1 MHGSSP
7 HSEVTKA
14 GIQTLK
20 WLEQDHLLT
29 LRHNATC
36 NQLHTNCL
44 TWKSYFFTFTFFF
57 FFLHSTHPDS
67 ALARN
72 TIAKILCQ
80 ILRVFQHPQDDFVIY
95 WSSLNYPYFKL
106 LKQPYSWLWFLLI
119 SFYQSTL
126 KTAQKS
132 NYMQKFYLL
141 YGPIFFYGVWDI
153 SCSSGLVCNREM

>member
-44 TWKSYFFTFTFFF
+44 TWKSYFFTLTFFF
-57 FFLHSTHPDS
+57 FSCILHILILPLPETQLPKYY
-67 ALARN
+67 ARSW
-72 TIAKILCQ
+72 
-80 ILRVFQHPQDDFVIY
+80 VFQHPQDDFVIY

-106 LKQPYSWLWFLLI
+106 LKQPYSWLRFLLI